1 MKLRISKY
9 YRAIP
14 SLSLAFM
21 MAGCASYRSVED
33 TDKYRDTLTLP
44 AEYSTAEAK
53 RAVSISESEIG
64 SNSSTATTKLIAADN
79 DSQAKQWWQEL
90 NDIQLTQLIEKSLD
104 QNYSLAIAKASL
116 EESRALLSHQK
127 LERFPQVQAGAT
139 GTREKLS
146 EDVRLPGSDPI
157 TETYSA
163 GFDASWE
170 LDLFGSVHNKVKAAK
185 ASLAESE
192 ANVQAMRISVAAE
205 TAAAYINLRGAQHQ
219 LGVAQENASNLRETL
234 KLTQRLNEIGRAD
247 QLDVSRAQA
256 QLSLTEA
263 TIPNYQANI
272 TSALNRL
279 SVLTGDHNETLR
291 NTLAEAQALPDVP
304 PLLQIG
310 TPQDLIRRRP
320 DIQQAEQALAGAIAR
335 YNVRV
340 ADLYPSI
347 TFNGGLG
354 YLATDLDRL
363 GESAT
368 ETFSFGPSIRWAAF
382 DLGRVHAQIR
392 AADARTQAQIAN
404 FKQQVLR
411 ALEDTDN
418 AIQSFAH
425 EEERRAKLIEAFNA
439 SQQSATIAQRK
450 YEIGAENFLSVL
462 VAEREK
468 LDVSAQLA
476 ASDAKVLQDLIVVY
490 KNLSGGWI

>member
-1 MKLRISKY
+1 MKFTESKIH
-9 YRAIP
+9 RAI
-14 SLSLAFM
+14 SAITLM
-21 MAGCASYRSVED
+21 MFISGCAGYRSVED
-33 TDKYRDTLTLP
+33 TEQYRDSITLP
-44 AEYSTAEAK
+44 AEYSTAG
-53 RAVSISESEIG
+53 VSQKISINSADG
-64 SNSSTATTKLIAADN
+64 SGSTELASTSLMSTANVAPV
-79 DSQAKQWWQEL
+79 KQWWQEL
-90 NDIQLTQLIEKSLD
+90 KDPQLTQLIEQALT
-104 QNYSLAIAKASL
+104 QNYSLAMAKASL

-127 LERFPQVQAGAT
+127 LERFPQVQASAT
-139 GTREKLS
+139 GVREKSS
-146 EDVRLPGSDPI
+146 EDVRLPGAEVI

-185 ASLAESE
+185 ATLAESE
-192 ANVQAMRISVAAE
+192 AGVQAMRISVAAE
-205 TAAAYINLRGAQHQ
+205 TAAAYIDLRGAQHQ
-219 LGVAQENASNLRETL
+219 LDVAQDNAQNLRRTL
-234 KLTQRLNEIGRAD
+234 QLTQRLKEIGRAD

-263 TIPNYQANI
+263 TIPGYSANI
-272 TSALNRL
+272 TIALNRL
-279 SVLTGDHNETLR
+279 SVLTGEHNEQLR
-291 NTLAEAQALPDVP
+291 QALAESQALPDVP

-310 TPQDLIRRRP
+310 KPAELIRRRP
-320 DIQQAEQALAGAIAR
+320 DIQQAEQSLAAAIAR

-363 GESAT
+363 GESST
-368 ETFSFGPSIRWAAF
+368 EMFSFGPSIRWAAF

-392 AADARTQAQIAN
+392 AADARTQAQVAN

-418 AIQSFAH
+418 ALQTFSH

-439 SQQSATIAQRK
+439 SQQSASIAQKK

-462 VAEREK
+462 IAEREK
-468 LDVSAQLA
+468 LNVSAQLA